1 MYKDNIKRQCLKTMY
16 KTVCVTV
23 YDNVRRR
30 FWDRRDVGNI
40 SAGLTQTIANYSI
53 KGRRRAEEEAG
64 RTNMVG
70 HAEENCLCIKHF
82 KNTRLL

>member
-53 KGRRRAEEEAG
+53 KGTRPTARREKDKQADRPTR
-64 RTNMVG
+64 RT
-70 HAEENCLCIKHF
+70 AFCTK
-82 KNTRLL
+82 